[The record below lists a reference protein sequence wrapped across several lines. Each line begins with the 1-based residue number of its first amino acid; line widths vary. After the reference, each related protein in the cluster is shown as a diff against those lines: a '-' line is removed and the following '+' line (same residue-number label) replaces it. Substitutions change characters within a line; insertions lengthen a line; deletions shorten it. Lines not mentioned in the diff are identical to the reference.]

1 MVHIFFDRKSNKGK
15 KVVIVAPLPKESSCL
30 EGIDPGIVALPV
42 VPSFENDDFDL
53 SDIMVVQFLAIADV
67 DEDVGGVVIATVP
80 SNPNHE
86 SLPHVLTHKPALSSC
101 EACMVGK

>member
-1 MVHIFFDRKSNKGK
+1 M
-15 KVVIVAPLPKESSCL
+15 APLPKESSCL

-53 SDIMVVQFLAIADV
+53 SDIMVAQFPAIADV
-67 DEDVGGVVIATVP
+67 DEDVGGVVTAIVP

-86 SLPHVLTHKPALSSC
+86 SLPHVLTHKPALSTC
-101 EACMVGK
+101 EACMVGKLRT

>member
-1 MVHIFFDRKSNKGK
+1 M
-15 KVVIVAPLPKESSCL
+15 APLPKESSCL

-53 SDIMVVQFLAIADV
+53 SDIMVAQFLAIAAV
-67 DEDVGGVVIATVP
+67 DEDIGGVVTATIP

-86 SLPHVLTHKPALSSC
+86 SLPHVLTHKLALSNC
-101 EACMVGK
+101 EA